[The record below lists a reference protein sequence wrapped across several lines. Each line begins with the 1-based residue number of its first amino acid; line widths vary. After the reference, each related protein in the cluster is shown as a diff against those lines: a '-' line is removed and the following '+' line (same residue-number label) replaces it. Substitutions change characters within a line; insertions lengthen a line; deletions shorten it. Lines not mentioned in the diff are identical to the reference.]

1 MTINERVKHFRK
13 DVLQISQAN
22 FADKLGMKQTGI
34 SYMEREGSTVT
45 DQTIKS
51 ICLLYHVNEDWL
63 RNGTGEMFIQQT
75 KDEQIAAF
83 VGNLLKDEEDSFK
96 RRLISALAGLD
107 DDGWDFLDQFLDSV
121 QKKKS
126 QE

>member
-1 MTINERVKHFRK
+1 MTQGERVKAIRK
-13 DVLQISQAN
+13 ALGLTLEKFGQPLGVKKNAISQIEN
-22 FADKLGMKQTGI
+22 GRNGL
-34 SYMEREGSTVT
+34 T
-45 DQTIKS
+45 DQMAKA
-51 ICLLYHVNEDWL
+51 ICREFNVNEEWL
-63 RNGTGEMFIQQT
+63 RNGTGEMFVELSR
-75 KDEQIAAF
+75 DDQIAAF

>member
-1 MTINERVKHFRK
+1 MTQGERVKAIRK
-13 DVLQISQAN
+13 ALGLTLEKFGQPLGVKKNAISQIEN
-22 FADKLGMKQTGI
+22 GRNGL
-34 SYMEREGSTVT
+34 T
-45 DQTIKS
+45 DQMAKA
-51 ICLLYHVNEDWL
+51 ICREFNVNMEWL
-63 RNGTGEMFIQQT
+63 QNGADEMFAEINR
-75 KDEQIAAF
+75 DDQIAAF

>member
-51 ICLLYHVNEDWL
+51 ICLLYHVNEEWL

-83 VGNLLKDEEDSFK
+83 VGDLLKDEEDSFK

>member
-1 MTINERVKHFRK
+1 MTQGERVKAIRK
-13 DVLQISQAN
+13 ALGLTLEKFGQPLGVKKNAISQIEN
-22 FADKLGMKQTGI
+22 GRNGL
-34 SYMEREGSTVT
+34 T
-45 DQTIKS
+45 DQMAKA
-51 ICLLYHVNEDWL
+51 ICREFNVNMEWL
-63 RNGTGEMFIQQT
+63 QSGAGEMFAEINR
-75 KDEQIAAF
+75 DDQIAAF

-126 QE
+126 QK

>member
-1 MTINERVKHFRK
+1 MTQGERVKAIRK
-13 DVLQISQAN
+13 A
-22 FADKLGMKQTGI
+22 LGLTLEKFGEPLGVKKQTVSRIENGVNNI
-34 SYMEREGSTVT
+34 TEQMAKAICREFNVNMEWLQNGS
-45 DQTIKS
+45 
-51 ICLLYHVNEDWL
+51 
-63 RNGTGEMFIQQT
+63 GEMFIQQT

>member
-1 MTINERVKHFRK
+1 MTQGERVKAIRK
-13 DVLQISQAN
+13 A
-22 FADKLGMKQTGI
+22 LGLTLEKFGEPLGVKKQTVSRIENGVNNI
-34 SYMEREGSTVT
+34 TEQMAKAICREFNVNME
-45 DQTIKS
+45 
-51 ICLLYHVNEDWL
+51 WL
-63 RNGTGEMFIQQT
+63 QNGTGEMFIQQT

-83 VGNLLKDEEDSFK
+83 VGDLLKDEEDSFK

>member
-1 MTINERVKHFRK
+1 MNERIKALRESLGLSGEKFGERLGVSRAA
-13 DVLQISQAN
+13 ISN
-22 FADKLGMKQTGI
+22 IEKGKRNL
-34 SYMEREGSTVT
+34 T
-45 DQTIKS
+45 DQMFLS
-51 ICLLYHVNEDWL
+51 ICREFNVNEDWL
-63 RNGTGEMFIQQT
+63 RNGSGEMFIQQT

-83 VGNLLKDEEDSFK
+83 VGDLLKAEEDSFK

>member
-1 MTINERVKHFRK
+1 MTQGERVKAIRK
-13 DVLQISQAN
+13 ALGLTLEKFGQPLGVKKNAISQIEN
-22 FADKLGMKQTGI
+22 GRNGL
-34 SYMEREGSTVT
+34 T
-45 DQTIKS
+45 DQMAKA
-51 ICLLYHVNEDWL
+51 ICREFNVNMEWL
-63 RNGTGEMFIQQT
+63 QNGAGEMFAEINR
-75 KDEQIAAF
+75 DDQIAAF

>member
-1 MTINERVKHFRK
+1 MTQGERVKAIRK
-13 DVLQISQAN
+13 ALGLTLEKFGQPLGVKKNAISQIEN
-22 FADKLGMKQTGI
+22 GRNGL
-34 SYMEREGSTVT
+34 T
-45 DQTIKS
+45 DQMAKA
-51 ICLLYHVNEDWL
+51 ICREFNVNIEWL
-63 RNGTGEMFIQQT
+63 QNGAGEMFAEINR
-75 KDEQIAAF
+75 DDQIAAF